1 MNPGDTTHRL
11 VRDGVRMPRILYG
24 TAWKKAQT
32 AAWVERALAAGFAGI
47 DTACQ
52 PKHYDEA
59 GVGAGIT
66 ASARAREAAGAAA
79 PSTDP
84 LYLQTK
90 FTPLAAQDPA
100 RVPYDAAAPLAQ
112 QVTQSFAV
120 SQRNLG
126 RERLAAVLLHSMLRD
141 RAGQREVWGAMETLV
156 DSGHVGLIGI
166 SNCYDPAEL
175 QRLWREARIKPSIV
189 QNRFHAENGYDK
201 TIRAFCREHGLVY
214 QSFWTLSAN
223 PHLLHDTVVLGLAA
237 AYARTPAQ
245 ILFRYLIQRD
255 VVPLTGTTSEVH
267 LRESVAVLAFELDA
281 SDAAAIDALL

>member
-1 MNPGDTTHRL
+1 MNPDDTTHRA
-11 VRDGVRMPRILYG
+11 VRDGVRMPRMLYG
-24 TAWKKAQT
+24 TAWKKAET

-59 GVGAGIT
+59 GVGAGIA

-79 PSTDP
+79 TSAGP

-90 FTPLAAQDPA
+90 FTPLAGQDPA

-112 QVTQSFAV
+112 QVAQSFAV

-126 RERLAAVLLHSMLRD
+126 RERLSALLLHSPLRE

-156 DSGHVGLIGI
+156 DSGQVDLIGI

-189 QNRFHAENGYDK
+189 QNRFYAQTGYDK
-201 TIRAFCREHGLVY
+201 TIRSFCHEHGLVY

-223 PHLLHDTVVLGLAA
+223 PHLLRDTAVLGLAA

-245 ILFRYLIQRD
+245 ILFRYLVQRD
-255 VVPLTGTTSEVH
+255 VVPLTGTTSLQH
-267 LRESVAVLAFELDA
+267 LHDGLAVFAFALEERDA
-281 SDAAAIDALL
+281 RAVDALL

>member
-1 MNPGDTTHRL
+1 MNPGDVTHRL
-11 VRDGVRMPRILYG
+11 LPGGVRMPRILYG

-32 AAWVERALAAGFAGI
+32 AAWVERALTAGFAGI

-59 GVGAGIT
+59 GVGAGIA
-66 ASARAREAAGAAA
+66 ASARAREAAGA
-79 PSTDP
+79 TGP

-90 FTPLAAQDPA
+90 FTPLAGQDPA
-100 RVPYDAAAPLAQ
+100 RLPYDAAAPLAQ
-112 QVTQSFAV
+112 QMRQSFAV

-126 RERLAAVLLHSMLRD
+126 RERLDALLLHSPLRD

-156 DSGHVGLIGI
+156 DSGQVDLIGI

-189 QNRFHAENGYDK
+189 QNRFHAQTGYD
-201 TIRAFCREHGLVY
+201 TIIRSFCREHGLVY

-223 PHLLHDTVVLGLAA
+223 PHLLRDTAVLGLAA
-237 AYARTPAQ
+237 AYARTPEQ

-255 VVPLTGTTSEVH
+255 VVPLTGTTSPQH
-267 LRESVAVLAFELDA
+267 LHDGLAVFAFALEERDA
-281 SDAAAIDALL
+281 RAVDALL

>member
-1 MNPGDTTHRL
+1 MNPGDATHRL
-11 VRDGVRMPRILYG
+11 LRDGVRMPRMLYG

-59 GVGAGIT
+59 GVGAGIA
-66 ASARAREAAGAAA
+66 ASAHARDTVTSAAMSSG
-79 PSTDP
+79 S

-90 FTPLAAQDPA
+90 FTPLAGQDPA
-100 RVPYDAAAPLAQ
+100 RLPYDADAPLAQ

-126 RERLAAVLLHSMLRD
+126 CEHLAALLLHSPLRE

-189 QNRFHAENGYDK
+189 QNRFYAQTGYDK
-201 TIRAFCREHGLVY
+201 TIRSLCREHGLAY

-223 PHLLHDTVVLGLAA
+223 PHLLCDTTLLGLAA

-245 ILFRYLIQRD
+245 VLFRYLVQRD
-255 VVPLTGTTSEVH
+255 VVPLTGTTSEAH
-267 LRESVAVLAFELDA
+267 LRESIEVLAFELDA
-281 SDAAAIDALL
+281 PDAAAIDALL